1 MFVLCFKCAVEKNS
15 DECMHSDNERVIQG
29 TYIAD
34 ELRLAVSKSYTIM
47 KIYEAWEYEIIQ
59 LDADSQNEGLFAG
72 YIDTFLKIKTEA
84 SGYPSWCNSADTRK
98 QYIKDYYDHEG
109 IQLEESKIAKNE
121 GYRSLA
127 KLLLNSLWGRLGMRQ
142 DKEKKVF
149 VKHKNHLLNLM
160 TNPSLEINSFSELSQ
175 DALLVTYKMRE
186 ECTQTQPNVNVVLAA
201 YTTAQARM
209 HLYAYLDK
217 LQERCLYY
225 DTDSVIYTC
234 KDDENILSLGDHLG
248 ELTDELAAFGENSFI
263 SEAVFTAEK
272 SYAFIVKV
280 PGHEDQTVCKVKGIH
295 LNFKNSEKINFTSL
309 KNLVLGDRDETI
321 TIENDV
327 ILRTCNS
334 TVYTTQQSYR
344 LKVNATKRAKTQP
357 YGFSK

>member
-1 MFVLCFKCAVEKNS
+1 
-15 DECMHSDNERVIQG
+15 
-29 TYIAD
+29 
-34 ELRLAVSKSYTIM
+34 
-47 KIYEAWEYEIIQ
+47 
-59 LDADSQNEGLFAG
+59 
-72 YIDTFLKIKTEA
+72 
-84 SGYPSWCNSADTRK
+84 
-98 QYIKDYYDHEG
+98 
-109 IQLEESKIAKNE
+109 
-121 GYRSLA
+121 
-127 KLLLNSLWGRLGMRQ
+127 MRQ

-175 DALLVTYKMRE
+175 DALLVSYKMRE
-186 ECTQTQPNVNVVLAA
+186 ECTQMQPNVNVVLAA

-234 KDDENILSLGDHLG
+234 KDDENILPLGDHLG

-309 KNLVLGDRDETI
+309 KNLVLGNRDETI
-321 TIENDV
+321 TLENDV

-334 TVYTTQQSYR
+334 TVYITQQSYR
-344 LKVNATKRAKTQP
+344 LKVNATKRAKIGSEKIETQP